1 LISLIFLSS
10 SLQSFSSTILTS
22 SLFLTTLPYPCGFS
36 TIEVRNPTDEDLV
49 FTSLIRFWIS
59 LASMAGTSPGTTN
72 VYSDL
77 FSTNISPLTTVET
90 ACPVPN

>member
-1 LISLIFLSS
+1 MISLIFLSS
-10 SLQSFSSTILTS
+10 SLQSFSSTILIS
-22 SLFLTTLPYPCGFS
+22 SLFLITLPYPCGFS

-72 VYSDL
+72 VNSDL
-77 FSTNISPLTTVET
+77 FSTNILPLTTVET